1 MRRLIAPLVLAVI
14 VGVGVLVYVKVYTT
28 PPGPEIIEAAVTE
41 GDITEAAIAT
51 GTLSALR
58 TVDIGTEVSGTVQKL
73 DVDFNSI
80 VHKGEVIA
88 ELDPALFQQDLD
100 SAEAAKDRAEIDL
113 EEEQA
118 TLEVDQHNLERVEAL
133 RTQDIET
140 QQDREQAE
148 LQVKEDQAVIKQDQA
163 AVAIANANIEQSK
176 VDLAHCTVKS
186 PIDGVVISRNVDE
199 GQTVTARLAAPTL
212 FVLATDLT
220 RLQIVADVD
229 ESDVSRIRAGQTVG
243 FTVDAYAGHRFEGK
257 VTIVRLNATTTNN
270 VVTYQVVADVP
281 NPDLRLMPG
290 MTATIGIE
298 IWNANDVLRIP
309 SAALRYRPVDDVFA
323 TFGQPVP
330 PEAHVRLGSP
340 APVAAVPAHAG
351 AATPLR
357 GGSTIDVFFQAVPRP
372 DAPGQVWV
380 MRDRKLTPLA
390 VHVGVTDGTWTELLA
405 GGLVAGDEVVTNV
418 VLPAQAHRPAAT
430 STNPLMPPSRGAPPP
445 RATGR

>member
-1 MRRLIAPLVLAVI
+1 MRRLVVPLVLAVI
-14 VGVGVLVYVKVYTT
+14 VGAGALTCVKLFTT
-28 PPGPEIIEAAVTE
+28 PPGPEILQAAVTE
-41 GDITEAAIAT
+41 GDITEAVIAT

-88 ELDPALFQQDLD
+88 ELDPSLFEQDLE
-100 SAEAAKDRAEIDL
+100 SAEAAKDRAQIDF

-118 TLEVDQHNLERVEAL
+118 TIDIDQRNLERAEAL
-133 RTQDIET
+133 HTQEIET
-140 QQDREQAE
+140 QQEREQAQ
-148 LQVKEDQAVIKQDQA
+148 LQVKEDQAVMKQDQA
-163 AVAIANANIEQSK
+163 AIAIADANIEQSK
-176 VDLAHCTVKS
+176 VDLAHCTVTS

-212 FVLATDLT
+212 FVLAADLT

-229 ESDVSRIRAGQTVG
+229 ESDVSRIRAGQTVD

-298 IWNANDVLRIP
+298 IWKASDVLRVP
-309 SAALRYRPVDDVFA
+309 TAALRYRPLDDVFA

-340 APVAAVPAHAG
+340 KPVVAAPAHSG
-351 AATPLR
+351 AATPFR
-357 GGSTIDVFFQAVPRP
+357 AGSTIDVFFEPVPRP
-372 DAPGQVWV
+372 DAPGQLWV
-380 MRDRKLTPLA
+380 MRDHKLTPLA
-390 VHVGVTDGTWTELLA
+390 VRVGVTDGTWTELL
-405 GGLVAGDEVVTNV
+405 GDGLAAGDEVVTNV
-418 VLPAQAHRPAAT
+418 VLP
-430 STNPLMPPSRGAPPP
+430 P

>member
-14 VGVGVLVYVKVYTT
+14 VGVGVLVYVKVFTK
-28 PPGPEIIEAAVTE
+28 PPGPEILQAAVTD

-100 SAEAAKDRAEIDL
+100 SSEAAKDRAEIDL

-199 GQTVTARLAAPTL
+199 GQTVTARLASPTL
-212 FVLATDLT
+212 FVLATDLA

-298 IWNANDVLRIP
+298 IWHANGVLRIP
-309 SAALRYRPVDDVFA
+309 SAALRYRPIDDVFA
-323 TFGQPVP
+323 TFGQSVP

-340 APVAAVPAHAG
+340 APVAAHAG

-357 GGSTIDVFFQAVPRP
+357 AGSTIDQFFQPAPRP

-380 MRDRKLTPLA
+380 MRDHTLTPLA
-390 VHVGVTDGTWTELLA
+390 VRVGVTDGTWTELLG

-430 STNPLMPPSRGAPPP
+430 STNPLMPPSRGAPPA